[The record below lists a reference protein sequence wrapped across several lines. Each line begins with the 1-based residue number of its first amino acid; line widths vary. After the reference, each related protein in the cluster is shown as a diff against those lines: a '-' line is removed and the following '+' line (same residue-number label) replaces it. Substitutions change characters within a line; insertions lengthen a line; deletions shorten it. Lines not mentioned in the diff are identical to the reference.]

1 MGKSENKQEKAEENE
16 PKLSPNSIQDSK
28 EAEPTSENKKS
39 PKNSLRV
46 DTSNNIGTP
55 QQSQNTERH
64 SDNVS
69 RTEYRF
75 KSNSNEKNNELPTD
89 TRPERIQR
97 PEDLKR
103 AQYLTTNSTIDEVE
117 KEDLIKVKN
126 NVKKPPSC
134 WITTSW
140 ILTWWAPPFLLRTFG
155 K

>member
-16 PKLSPNSIQDSK
+16 PKLSPNSIQNSK
-28 EAEPTSENKKS
+28 EAYPTSENKKS
-39 PKNSLRV
+39 PKNSLKV
-46 DTSNNIGTP
+46 DTSNNIGIP
-55 QQSQNTERH
+55 QQSQNTEHH
-64 SDNVS
+64 SANVS
-69 RTEYRF
+69 HTEYRF
-75 KSNSNEKNNELPTD
+75 KSNSNELPTD

-117 KEDLIKVKN
+117 KEDLTKVKN

-134 WITTSW
+134 WITASW